1 MLSKR
6 KVNKGLVCM
15 LMNKKLPHKIFV
27 FENHGFLHIHRQTV
41 IDQWSGRYILSIQE
55 QEQVRHIRKNQKSV
69 VGCIHQFLGMSDYNH
84 SRSIQ
89 MCMYRHTYLGKHE
102 CNYQA
107 MAEAHMNTVGAEEEL
122 EGQEAVAEEAEE
134 AEEQPES
141 QN

>member
-1 MLSKR
+1 M
-6 KVNKGLVCM
+6 
-15 LMNKKLPHKIFV
+15 
-27 FENHGFLHIHRQTV
+27 
-41 IDQWSGRYILSIQE
+41 LSIQA

-69 VGCIHQFLGMSDYNH
+69 VGCIHQFLDMFDYSH

-107 MAEAHMNTVGAEEEL
+107 MAEARKNMVEEAED
-122 EGQEAVAEEAEE
+122 QEAVAEVAEE
-134 AEEQPES
+134 QEEQPES

>member
-1 MLSKR
+1 M
-6 KVNKGLVCM
+6 
-15 LMNKKLPHKIFV
+15 
-27 FENHGFLHIHRQTV
+27 
-41 IDQWSGRYILSIQE
+41 LSIQE

-107 MAEAHMNTVGAEEEL
+107 MAEARKNMVEEAED
-122 EGQEAVAEEAEE
+122 QEAVAEVAEE
-134 AEEQPES
+134 QEEQPES